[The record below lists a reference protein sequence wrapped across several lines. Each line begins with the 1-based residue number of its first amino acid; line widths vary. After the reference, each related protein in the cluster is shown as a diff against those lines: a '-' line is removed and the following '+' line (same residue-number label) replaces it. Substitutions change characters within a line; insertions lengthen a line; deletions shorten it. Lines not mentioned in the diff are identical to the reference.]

1 MTDARGALRKTGF
14 QEQGKLPGTNRTLLP
29 AMKKSGKAHF
39 EEHGCP
45 DTRAFAALLLKRF
58 ETLEEAYRHFDGNKN
73 YQLGM
78 TEFVSGARALHFTGN
93 ARAVFKE
100 LDKNNNGN
108 ISIEEFKAFRLL
120 KASEEEAVTSKTR
133 RDEVLERKQRSPIQ
147 PPSRHMRSTC
157 LASSHIRFP
166 EAEHISSSAGFFSFK
181 REGTGRSDL
190 LLHPDQ
196 LPGCDGE
203 NFSKEHGPGYCQK
216 GPEHFAEVMTDM
228 HPLRGNKF
236 KIGSMVT
243 RTERFGPAI
252 PSVEGKKDLD
262 HSASN
267 FATYKGQMPQ
277 TNWRTD
283 GTGAQVLLSKRARM
297 CLTTG
302 FTDSFSVGLVKPV
315 PFGPWGESRMTLR
328 LSRLKSQSETSLK
341 YKDKRD

>member
-1 MTDARGALRKTGF
+1 
-14 QEQGKLPGTNRTLLP
+14 
-29 AMKKSGKAHF
+29 MKKSGKAHF

-100 LDKNNNGN
+100 TILY
-108 ISIEEFKAFRLL
+108 
-120 KASEEEAVTSKTR
+120 EEAVTSKTR

-166 EAEHISSSAGFFSFK
+166 EAIGLTGDSWCASDAGACEAEHISSSAGFFSFK